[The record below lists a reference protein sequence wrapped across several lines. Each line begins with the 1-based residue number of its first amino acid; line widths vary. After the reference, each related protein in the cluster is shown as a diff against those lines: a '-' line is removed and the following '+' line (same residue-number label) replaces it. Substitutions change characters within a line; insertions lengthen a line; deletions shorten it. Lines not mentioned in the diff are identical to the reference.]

1 MGRFYRELSVRS
13 LLALLPLFVCLW
25 RPTVIMSSY
34 AFEIA
39 LFGEFFP
46 NDLKPILNR
55 IAMNS
60 DSAQQ
65 MHSREIVFEPLDM
78 HQQRDQGQEPVLL
91 RARKELIEADSGWYV
106 SSASL
111 LSPWVLVGC
120 GENVH

>member
-1 MGRFYRELSVRS
+1 
-13 LLALLPLFVCLW
+13 
-25 RPTVIMSSY
+25 MSSY

-78 HQQRDQGQEPVLL
+78 HQQREQGQEPVLL
-91 RARKELIEADSGWYV
+91 RARKELLEADSGWYV
-106 SSASL
+106 SSVSFF
-111 LSPWVLVGC
+111 SSGRSRGC
-120 GENVH
+120 GVRMFNRKH